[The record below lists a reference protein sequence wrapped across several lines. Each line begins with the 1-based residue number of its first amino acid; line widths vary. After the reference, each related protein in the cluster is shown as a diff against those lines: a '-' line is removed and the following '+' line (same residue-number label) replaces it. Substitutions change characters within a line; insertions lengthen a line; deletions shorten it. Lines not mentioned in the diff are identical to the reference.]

1 MDPLLRPQSIAVIG
15 ASAREHSVGQRLMRQ
30 LLDGGYGGAIY
41 PINPRYDEVEGVA
54 CFGDLHDLPGA
65 VDLAVLSVFALPPFD
80 AAWARRLVDR
90 LALRALLD
98 GVRGAPAADVDG
110 LCLAAARLSAP
121 AAALGDSIAEID
133 INPLI
138 VGPNGCMAVD
148 ALAVPAGGETSHG

>member
-80 AAWARRLVDR
+80 AAWAGGWSIAWRS
-90 LALRALLD
+90 ALFSTAS
-98 GVRGAPAADVDG
+98 GAPRRPMSTGCAWRRRD
-110 LCLAAARLSAP
+110 CRRWRRRSATASP
-121 AAALGDSIAEID
+121 KS
-133 INPLI
+133 
-138 VGPNGCMAVD
+138 
-148 ALAVPAGGETSHG
+148 TSTH